1 MRQTEKFSQL
11 LKKMFSEW
19 KWLFRYIKK
28 YRLITVAYVVIGILS
43 AVMSLCVSVASKYLI
58 DAVVDLQTEKLIP
71 LGVAVISLA
80 VFQYVFQ
87 ALSSWLISVV
97 SSKANNEIRSQIY
110 SAIISSEWKN
120 ISRFHSGELLNRLET
135 DVSSVSNGALT
146 FIPGFIVKSTQFIGA
161 LAIVLYYDKLM
172 ALLALMSAPFLFLSS
187 KFIVRSMRKYN
198 EKMRDYNG
206 KVLSYTQE
214 SVQNIQIIKAFDL
227 TKEYINNF
235 TKLLS
240 EYRTFRL
247 SYDKFSIIMTLCMS
261 LIGVLVMYS
270 CYGLGVYRL
279 WQGVI
284 SFGTM
289 TMFIQLSGVL
299 TSSFS
304 ALASMIP
311 SAISIATS
319 AGRIIE
325 ITSFDAE
332 DDADREKALQI
343 LESAENN
350 GISVEFRNVS
360 FAYEDDSAE
369 ILKNISISISPGE
382 TIAFI
387 GPSGEGKTTLLK
399 LILGIIKPT
408 EGNISFSA
416 PDGNSIDASDS
427 TRRFCSYVP
436 QSVNIFSGTI
446 ADNLRLVKPKATD
459 DEIIEM
465 LKITDLYSLIETL
478 PDGINT
484 DISEHGNN
492 FSQGQ
497 LQRMSIARALLRD
510 SHIILMDEAT
520 SALDVET
527 ETNVLNNIMISN
539 PEKIC
544 IITTHRESMLK
555 YCNRIFKVSSNGEMT
570 ECK

>member
-1 MRQTEKFSQL
+1 MGQTEKFSVL

-58 DAVVDLQTEKLIP
+58 DAVVDMQTEKLVP
-71 LGVAVISLA
+71 FGVTVIALA
-80 VFQYVFQ
+80 VFQHVFQ
-87 ALSSWLISVV
+87 ALSSWLISIV
-97 SSKANNEIRSQIY
+97 STKANNEIRSQIY
-110 SAIISSEWKN
+110 SSIISAEWKN
-120 ISRFHSGELLNRLET
+120 ISKFHSGELLNRLEA
-135 DVSSVSNGALT
+135 DVAAVSSGALT
-146 FIPGFIVKSTQFIGA
+146 FIPGLIVKTTQFIGA
-161 LAIVLYYDKLM
+161 LIIVLCYDKLM

-214 SVQNIQIIKAFDL
+214 SVQNIQVIKAFDL
-227 TKEYINNF
+227 TKDYINNF
-235 TKLLS
+235 IKLLS

-247 SYDKFSIIMTLCMS
+247 SYDKFSIIMTLCLS
-261 LIGVLVMYS
+261 LIGVIVTYS

-279 WQGVI
+279 WQGAI

-289 TMFIQLSGVL
+289 TMFLQLSGVL

-304 ALASMIP
+304 SLASMVP
-311 SAISIATS
+311 SSVSIATA

-325 ITSFDAE
+325 ITSFDKE
-332 DDADREKALQI
+332 NDDEKEKALRL
-343 LESAENN
+343 LESAEGN
-350 GISVEFRNVS
+350 GISVGFNNVS
-360 FAYEDDSAE
+360 FAYEDDSTE
-369 ILKNISISISPGE
+369 ILKNISIDISPGE

-408 EGNISFSA
+408 DGNIYFSNQN
-416 PDGNSIDASDS
+416 GEKINVSDS

-436 QSVNIFSGTI
+436 QGVNIFSGTI
-446 ADNLRLVKPKATD
+446 ADNLRLVKSDATD
-459 DEIIEM
+459 EEIIDV

-484 DISEHGNN
+484 DISENGNN

-527 ETNVLNNIMISN
+527 ETRVLNNIMISN
-539 PEKIC
+539 PQKIC

-555 YCNRIFKVSSNGEMT
+555 YCNRIFKVSSNGEMN
-570 ECK
+570 EC

>member
-1 MRQTEKFSQL
+1 MGQTEKFSQL

-19 KWLFRYIKK
+19 KWLFRYIKR
-28 YRLITVAYVVIGILS
+28 YRLITLAYVVIGILS
-43 AVMSLCVSVASKYLI
+43 AVMSLCVSVASKNLI
-58 DAVVDLQTEKLIP
+58 DAVVDVQTEKLVPFGI
-71 LGVAVISLA
+71 AVIGLA

-87 ALSSWLISVV
+87 ALSSWMISIV
-97 SSKANNEIRSQIY
+97 STKANNEIRGQIY
-110 SAIISSEWKN
+110 SAIISAEWKN
-120 ISRFHSGELLNRLET
+120 ISRFHSGELLNRLEA
-135 DVSSVSNGALT
+135 DVSAVSSGALT
-146 FIPGFIVKSTQFIGA
+146 FIPGLIVKATQFIGA
-161 LAIVLYYDKLM
+161 LIIVLCYDKLM
-172 ALLALMSAPFLFLSS
+172 ALIALMSAPFLFLSS
-187 KFIVRSMRKYN
+187 KLIVRTMRKYN
-198 EKMRDYNG
+198 EQMREYNG

-214 SVQNIQIIKAFDL
+214 SVQNIQVVKAFDL
-227 TKEYINNF
+227 TKDYINNF

-240 EYRTFRL
+240 EYRTFKL

-261 LIGVLVMYS
+261 LIGLIVTYS

-279 WQGVI
+279 WQGAI

-289 TMFIQLSGVL
+289 TMFLQLSGVL
-299 TSSFS
+299 TSSFNS
-304 ALASMIP
+304 LASMIP
-311 SAISIATS
+311 SAVSIATA

-325 ITSFDAE
+325 ITSFDSE
-332 DDADREKALQI
+332 DDAEREKALNI
-343 LESAENN
+343 LESTK
-350 GISVEFRNVS
+350 GKGVSVEFSNVS
-360 FAYEDDSAE
+360 FAYEDDSTE
-369 ILKNISISISPGE
+369 ILKNISINIAPGE

-408 EGNISFSA
+408 DGNIYLSSEA
-416 PDGNSIDASDS
+416 GESINVSDS

-436 QSVNIFSGTI
+436 QGISIFSGTI
-446 ADNLRLVKPKATD
+446 ADNLRLVKPEATD
-459 DEIIEM
+459 EELIEV
-465 LKITDLYSLIETL
+465 LKITELYPLIESL

-484 DISEHGNN
+484 DISENGNN

-527 ETNVLNNIMISN
+527 ETSVLNNIMISK

-544 IITTHRESMLK
+544 VITTHRESMLK
-555 YCNRIFKVSSNGEMT
+555 YCNRIYKINSNGEMT
-570 ECK
+570 EC

>member
-1 MRQTEKFSQL
+1 MGQTEKFSRL

-19 KWLFRYIKK
+19 KWLFRYIKR
-28 YRLITVAYVVIGILS
+28 YRLITLAYVVIGILS
-43 AVMSLCVSVASKYLI
+43 AVMSLCVSVASKNLI
-58 DAVVDLQTEKLIP
+58 DAVVDVQTEKLVPFGI
-71 LGVAVISLA
+71 AVIGLA

-87 ALSSWLISVV
+87 ALSSWMISIV
-97 SSKANNEIRSQIY
+97 STKANNEIRGQIY
-110 SAIISSEWKN
+110 SAIISAEWKN
-120 ISRFHSGELLNRLET
+120 ISRFHSGELLNRLEA
-135 DVSSVSNGALT
+135 DVSSVSSGALT
-146 FIPGFIVKSTQFIGA
+146 FIPGLIVKATQFIGA
-161 LAIVLYYDKLM
+161 LIIVLYYDKLM
-172 ALLALMSAPFLFLSS
+172 ALIALMSAPFLFLSS
-187 KFIVRSMRKYN
+187 KLIVRTMRKYN
-198 EKMRDYNG
+198 EQMREYNG

-214 SVQNIQIIKAFDL
+214 SVQNIQVVKAFDL
-227 TKEYINNF
+227 TKDYINNF

-240 EYRTFRL
+240 EYRTFKL

-261 LIGVLVMYS
+261 LIGLIVTYS

-279 WQGVI
+279 WQGAI

-289 TMFIQLSGVL
+289 TMFLQLSGVL
-299 TSSFS
+299 TSSFNS
-304 ALASMIP
+304 LASMIP
-311 SAISIATS
+311 SAVSIATA

-325 ITSFDAE
+325 ITSFDSE
-332 DDADREKALQI
+332 DDADREKALHI
-343 LESAENN
+343 LETTK
-350 GISVEFRNVS
+350 GKGVSVEFSNVS
-360 FAYEDDSAE
+360 FAYEDDSTE
-369 ILKNISISISPGE
+369 ILKNISLNISPGE

-408 EGNISFSA
+408 DGNIYLSSEA
-416 PDGNSIDASDS
+416 GESINVSDS

-436 QSVNIFSGTI
+436 QGISIFSGTI
-446 ADNLRLVKPKATD
+446 ADNLRLVKPDATD
-459 DEIIEM
+459 DELIEV
-465 LKITDLYSLIETL
+465 LKITELYPLIESL

-484 DISEHGNN
+484 DISENGNN

-527 ETNVLNNIMISN
+527 ETSVLNNIMISK

-544 IITTHRESMLK
+544 VITTHRESMLK
-555 YCNRIFKVSSNGEMT
+555 YCNRIYKINSNGEMT
-570 ECK
+570 EC

>member
-1 MRQTEKFSQL
+1 MGQTEKFSQL

-28 YRLITVAYVVIGILS
+28 YRLITVAYVIIGILS

-58 DAVVDLQTEKLIP
+58 DAVVDLQTEKLVPFGI
-71 LGVAVISLA
+71 AVISLA

-135 DVSSVSNGALT
+135 DVTSVSNGALT

-161 LAIVLYYDKLM
+161 LIIVLYYDKLM

-270 CYGLGVYRL
+270 CYGLGIYRL
-279 WQGVI
+279 WQGAI

-299 TSSFS
+299 TSSFG

-343 LESAENN
+343 LESAKDR
-350 GISVEFRNVS
+350 GVSVEFNNVS
-360 FAYEDDSAE
+360 FSYEDDSAE
-369 ILKNISISISPGE
+369 ILKNISISVTPGE

-416 PDGNSIDASDS
+416 PDGTRIDVSDS

-446 ADNLRLVKPKATD
+446 ADNLRLVKPEATD
-459 DEIIEM
+459 DELIEM

-484 DISEHGNN
+484 DISEHGSN